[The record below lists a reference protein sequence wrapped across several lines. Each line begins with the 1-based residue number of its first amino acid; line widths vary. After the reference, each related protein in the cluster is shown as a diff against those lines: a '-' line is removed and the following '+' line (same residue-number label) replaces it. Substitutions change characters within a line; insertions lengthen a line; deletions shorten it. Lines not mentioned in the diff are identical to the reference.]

1 MWFSVVCTITDN
13 DTRHQNNKDEE
24 IKSHIVT
31 PCFSSWR
38 RALREGMN
46 FKALLDYGHGLEMSE
61 KQARAIKEQK
71 KLAQV
76 AEVQTVN

>member
-1 MWFSVVCTITDN
+1 
-13 DTRHQNNKDEE
+13 
-24 IKSHIVT
+24 
-31 PCFSSWR
+31 
-38 RALREGMN
+38 MN

-61 KQARAIKEQK
+61 KQTRAIKEQK

>member
-1 MWFSVVCTITDN
+1 MKKSSRTQSRPVFL
-13 DTRHQNNKDEE
+13 HGEE
-24 IKSHIVT
+24 L
-31 PCFSSWR
+31 W
-38 RALREGMN
+38 EGMN